1 MKLKYFLFTISLLSA
16 SFIGFSQEGK
26 TPQETINSI
35 NSQFEEVIENSN
47 NYQDYKV
54 VKRFK
59 LTELQKNTTAK
70 INALNQEIESSN
82 KTIQEQKAS
91 VDNLKSQLNE
101 TKNNLNQVTQ
111 EKDEISF
118 FGIPTQ
124 KGTYQTIMW
133 VIVLVLVL
141 ILIFFIYKYK
151 QSSILTKEA
160 KNNLSEY
167 EVEFEDYRKNAL
179 DKQQKL
185 GRQLQDEK
193 NKQTKNNNN
202 H

>member
-16 SFIGFSQEGK
+16 SFIGFSQED
-26 TPQETINSI
+26 INSI

-59 LTELQKNTTAK
+59 LSELQKNTAAK
-70 INALNQEIESSN
+70 INTLNQEIEAS
-82 KTIQEQKAS
+82 KKIIQEQKAS
-91 VDNLKSQLNE
+91 IENLKSQLNE
-101 TKNNLNQVTQ
+101 TENKLNQITQ

-133 VIVLVLVL
+133 VIVFTLVL
-141 ILIFFIYKYK
+141 ILVFFIYKYK
-151 QSSILTKEA
+151 KSNVLTKEA
-160 KNNLSEY
+160 KNNLAEY
-167 EVEFEDYRKNAL
+167 EAEFEDYRKSAL
-179 DKQQKL
+179 EKQQKL

-193 NKQTKNNNN
+193 NKQTKNN